1 MFKELKEVEIRFLL
15 KSIKEK
21 NSLNV
26 IPSISK

>member
-1 MFKELKEVEIRFLL
+1 MFKELEEVEIRFLL

-21 NSLNV
+21 NLLNV